1 MSINILS
8 NLVITGVRSV
18 STLYSPESKKAR
30 RVNRPL
36 WAIILKYEGETVYTS
51 GGKNFLSDIS
61 HVAVL
66 PKGCSY
72 DWHCTREGHF
82 CTVEFECDL
91 THPEPMVFPV
101 KNGEQILKMMK
112 ELERKRALGDPMTEL
127 ICIRDIYS
135 IIILLAGGAKGYLP
149 SAKQKRIAPAIEYV
163 STHYN
168 ERLTNERL
176 AEAAGMS
183 VVYFRKLFKE
193 VTGVSPITYL
203 HRFKIER
210 AKEMLR
216 SDYGALSD
224 IATSLGYPSLYD
236 FSRDFK
242 KHTGVCP
249 SRYGDG
255 RR

>member
-1 MSINILS
+1 MSFNILS

-18 STLYSPESKKAR
+18 STLYSPKNKRAR
-30 RVNRPL
+30 RVCRPL

-51 GGKNFLSDIS
+51 GGKKYLSDLS

-82 CTVEFECDL
+82 CTVEFECDM
-91 THPEPMVFPV
+91 TYPEPMTFPV
-101 KNGEQILKMMK
+101 KNGDQILKMIK
-112 ELERKRALGDPMTEL
+112 ELERKRGLGDPMTEL

-135 IIILLAGGAKGYLP
+135 IIILLSGGAEIYLP
-149 SAKQKRIAPAIEYV
+149 SAKQKRIDPAIEYI

-176 AEAAGMS
+176 AEVAGMS
-183 VVYFRKLFKE
+183 VVYFRKLFKD
-193 VTGVSPITYL
+193 VTGASPITYL
-203 HRFKIER
+203 HRFKIEK

-224 IATSLGYPSLYD
+224 IATSLGYSTLYD

-242 KHTGVCP
+242 KYTGVCP
-249 SRYGDG
+249 SKYRDV
-255 RR
+255 